1 MRNDHPYREDK
12 PMIHYPPEYGR
23 GELDAMISE
32 RRDGMPHMRMQ
43 RDNQLYHYKKCYYV
57 FEIQFKR
64 SSRLCMGSEDDS
76 VVDIGDYVCV
86 TGDRGVDM
94 GKVVNRKPCINL
106 VSQQPMPI
114 VLNKASQIDVSL
126 LRDQRREEKC
136 IVRLCSQKAKQ
147 LGLDIVIVDAEFQ
160 YDRKKLTIF
169 YYSNYRIDFRSFVK
183 ELYSIYYA
191 RIWMENVKT
200 RVRS

>member
-1 MRNDHPYREDK
+1 
-12 PMIHYPPEYGR
+12 
-23 GELDAMISE
+23 
-32 RRDGMPHMRMQ
+32 
-43 RDNQLYHYKKCYYV
+43 
-57 FEIQFKR
+57 
-64 SSRLCMGSEDDS
+64 MGSEDDS

-94 GKVVNRKPCINL
+94 GKVVNRKPCINHTIPSAHSCIV

-114 VLNKASQIDVSL
+114 VLNKASQIDISL

>member
-1 MRNDHPYREDK
+1 
-12 PMIHYPPEYGR
+12 
-23 GELDAMISE
+23 
-32 RRDGMPHMRMQ
+32 
-43 RDNQLYHYKKCYYV
+43 
-57 FEIQFKR
+57 
-64 SSRLCMGSEDDS
+64 MGSEDDS

-94 GKVVNRKPCINL
+94 GKVVNRKPCINHTIPSAHSRIV

-126 LRDQRREEKC
+126 LRDQVFAQSTTDSQRREEKC

>member
-1 MRNDHPYREDK
+1 
-12 PMIHYPPEYGR
+12 
-23 GELDAMISE
+23 
-32 RRDGMPHMRMQ
+32 
-43 RDNQLYHYKKCYYV
+43 
-57 FEIQFKR
+57 
-64 SSRLCMGSEDDS
+64 MGSEDDS

-94 GKVVNRKPCINL
+94 GKVVNRKPCINHTIPSAHSRIV

-126 LRDQRREEKC
+126 LRDQVLAQRTTDSQRREEKC